1 MNLANQVCG
10 KDEYPLSRQ
19 EARELAREVPEWSLD
34 HALIE
39 REFSFDDFSQAIE
52 FANRIAKLAKTQGH
66 HPYICILYNR
76 VRLMLWTRGV
86 DGLSRDDFVM
96 AAKIDRL
103 AEKSAPVSLAMGRV

>member
-1 MNLANQVCG
+1 MKLVERVCDRG
-10 KDEYPLSRQ
+10 DFPLSRE
-19 EARELAREVPEWSLD
+19 EAKELAREVPQWSLD

-39 REFSFDDFSQAIE
+39 REFSFDDFSKAIA
-52 FANRIAKLAKTQGH
+52 FANKIAKLAKNHGH

-86 DGLSRDDFVM
+86 EGLSRDDFVM

-103 AEKSAPVSLAMGRV
+103 AEKNAPESAATGRV